1 MTHSE
6 KIALATARE
15 LEILRESVNRFD
27 QAIADSHL
35 AASDARQALIRL
47 ESIQEDEK
55 KLDEKIAELDEL
67 TGRGSYAEAF
77 DAAFP
82 EFPSIRPSLKTA
94 ADNIQGFGDLARDI
108 ARNSKPAA
116 EMTMTE
122 LVEANGGPSD
132 NVFPLK

>member
-27 QAIADSHL
+27 QAIADSHT

-47 ESIQEDEK
+47 EAIQEDEK
-55 KLDEKIAELDEL
+55 KLDEKIAELDEM

-82 EFPSIRPSLKTA
+82 KFPSIRKSA
-94 ADNIQGFGDLARDI
+94 AD
-108 ARNSKPAA
+108 
-116 EMTMTE
+116 MTMTE
-122 LVEANGGPSD
+122 LVQANGGPAD